1 MKRKLSKL
9 LCLLLMI
16 IMVVSAVPITALA
29 AASSSPIRVMLLD
42 KNHNVIKT
50 LNRGSTYKT
59 RTYDYNTGKAQG
71 EISLKYTDGKYFLSL
86 DDGNSKS
93 DYGYV
98 VFSNIASIVIDITD
112 TSKGNDV
119 VIETTTSLHLN
130 SYGDDIYDGIA
141 AIHAPGINLT
151 IRGLNT
157 HDYRPSININ
167 QYTHRSTDYY
177 SLPVAIYAETVNIDG
192 IDTHINNL
200 VNPAADPSGQ
210 ARLTAFGIRAHK
222 GISINDSRVDI
233 SFDCDSSDNGSWK
246 IVSKDGTPNYTPDS
260 HFYGLHTQGGKIE
273 LKNNSRFI
281 FGSSTNSHID
291 SCMYTTA
298 LKDEYV
304 DAYKDSIF
312 YYGIYNEAD
321 PETFKDAKKEELK
334 YTNGQVIL
342 KDSSYDMGL
351 SPVNCGYLYASV
363 STQAIYTGGTVVSK
377 DSSFSTE
384 PAVIFD
390 NASFNNN
397 AAYARP
403 VTRGIEDCS
412 EVSDNPGVVI
422 KNNSIVNLNVIDQTT
437 AYFENVKDTDFT
449 KTFGIL
455 SRHRGVLIQDSKLN
469 IMAGLP
475 IGDAALDEK
484 SSGDAVYGL
493 QIKDSNV
500 KLSAL
505 GSSVFNFKSKSGVSK
520 SRIDLTNGEV
530 ILETTED
537 SSTVST
543 TPFTISPYS
552 TVTEGSYNS
561 STMLAEGVENVHN
574 IFKRPSTLIDTTDC
588 QFKTKKSF
596 TVKAISNTKLTGSVT
611 YSADEARVGVSITAV
626 ADTNASSSSMLSY
639 QWQIYNTRTKMF
651 IDIPDATDA
660 TFTPTDNLEGALIR
674 VTVSSPYYSAG
685 TVNGKS
691 FIVQEATKLQ
701 GKIDYKTI
709 DASETDSSKYIIA
722 SFLTSQSISGLSYQ
736 WQASIDNGRTWLDV
750 PTLTDNYVKLTP
762 SGSENKEL
770 MLRVVVTAENHT
782 GSVRGAAIT
791 IKPPAEFKL
800 PFTDVKAKNWFYND
814 VLFVYKNGLM
824 NGVTK
829 TLFEPNTTTT
839 RGMFVTVLYRLEGS
853 PEVTNDNAFKDV
865 KTGFYYDNPIRWATA
880 NGIVGGYGNG
890 KFGPEDEITREQMAT
905 ILYRYYA
912 YKGEDVSELADISS
926 YKDANKIPSY
936 AVTPF
941 KWAVNRGIIKGMTDT
956 TLEPLEKAT
965 RAQIAAILNR
975 ISKVSVTTEKV
986 LISKK

>member
-1 MKRKLSKL
+1 MKRKLSRV

-16 IMVVSAVPITALA
+16 ITLTASIPTA
-29 AASSSPIRVMLLD
+29 AFAASSSPITVMLLD

-50 LNRGSTYKT
+50 LTPGSSYKSK
-59 RTYDYNTGKAQG
+59 TYDFASEKTQGKV
-71 EISLKYTDGKYFLSL
+71 SLKYTAGAPNGTYYLSF
-86 DDGNSKS
+86 DDGNTKG
-93 DYGYV
+93 DYGYA
-98 VFSNIASIVIDITD
+98 VFSNIASIVINVSNPNI
-112 TSKGNDV
+112 SHNV

-141 AIHAPGINLT
+141 AIHAPDVNLT

-157 HDYRPSININ
+157 YDYRPSINIF
-167 QYTHRSTDYY
+167 QYTHRSTNYY
-177 SLPVAIYAETVNIDG
+177 SLPAAIYAETVNIDG
-192 IDTHINNL
+192 INTHIQNL
-200 VNPAADPSGQ
+200 VNPAADTSGQ

-222 GISINDSRVDI
+222 GISINDSTVDI
-233 SFDCDSSDNGSWK
+233 DFDCGASDSGSWK
-246 IVSKDGTPNYTPDS
+246 IVNSDGTPNYSPDS
-260 HFYGLHTQGGKIE
+260 HFYGLYTKAGKIE
-273 LKNNSRFI
+273 MKSSQLN
-281 FGSSTNSHID
+281 FGSKVDLVSK
-291 SCMYTTA
+291 SCMYSEA

-321 PETFKDAKKEELK
+321 SETYEYSSTKSK

-342 KDSSYDMGL
+342 TDSGYNMYI
-351 SPVNCGYLYASV
+351 SPVRCGAKFAVTSV
-363 STQAIYTGGTVVSK
+363 QEIYTGGTLASK
-377 DSSFSTE
+377 DSNFSTE
-384 PAVIFD
+384 PAVILD
-390 NASFNNN
+390 NVSYNDRGLNKTT
-397 AAYARP
+397 
-403 VTRGIEDCS
+403 TRGIEDCS
-412 EVSDNPGVVI
+412 EPSDNPGVVI
-422 KNNSIVNLNVIDQTT
+422 KNNSIVNLCSISYGAAFRN
-437 AYFENVKDTDFT
+437 DTVDRDFT

-455 SRHRGVLIQDSKLN
+455 SRHRGVLIQDSEVT
-469 IMAGLP
+469 IISGLP
-475 IGDAALDEK
+475 IGDAALAEE
-484 SSGDAVYGL
+484 SPEDAIYGL
-493 QIKDSNV
+493 QIRDSNV
-500 KLSAL
+500 RLAAL
-505 GSSVFNFKSKSGVSK
+505 GSSAFNFKYKSGNSKSDIYISK
-520 SRIDLTNGEV
+520 GEV

-537 SSTVST
+537 SATVST
-543 TPFTISPYS
+543 TPFLISNLYS

-561 STMLAEGVENVHN
+561 STMLASGAENIHN
-574 IFKRPSTLIDTTDC
+574 IFYRPTATTGVGS

-701 GKIDYKTI
+701 GEIDYKTI
-709 DASETDSSKYIIA
+709 DTSETDSSKYIIA

-736 WQASIDNGRTWLDV
+736 WQASIDNGRTWLDA
-750 PTLTDNYVKLTP
+750 PNMTDNYVKLTP

-814 VLFVYKNGLM
+814 VLYVYKYGLM

-986 LISKK
+986 LITKK